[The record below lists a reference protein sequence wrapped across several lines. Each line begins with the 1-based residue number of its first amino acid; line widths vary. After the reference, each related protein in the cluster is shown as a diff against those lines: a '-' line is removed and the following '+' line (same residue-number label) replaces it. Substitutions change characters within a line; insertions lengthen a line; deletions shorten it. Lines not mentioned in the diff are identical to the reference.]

1 MAANFKMLQI
11 FKFCLESVI
20 SRTKL
25 FTFDLSKEKLVGILI
40 FLKPFSTSLVR
51 VLVKSSTQANFV
63 PYKFCPLV
71 FLNGGGERWVT

>member
-1 MAANFKMLQI
+1 M
-11 FKFCLESVI
+11 

-25 FTFDLSKEKLVGILI
+25 LTFDLSKEKLVGILI

-71 FLNGGGERWVT
+71 F